1 MFTFYFRG
9 FCVHYSYRKKKKKR
23 QMKFG
28 SVEGLTGSRGYSAV
42 KHREQF
48 LGQLLGGELD
58 PTAI

>member
-1 MFTFYFRG
+1 
-9 FCVHYSYRKKKKKR
+9 
-23 QMKFG
+23 MKFG

-42 KHREQF
+42 KHRERF